1 MIMIEMF
8 PMFQLLLQARQVV
21 STVGIK
27 AMMQVPSGPFHI
39 QHLSAIIFFSS
50 MWRGARGGVATNDL
64 FTVEAIN
71 LEYLLLSISLWTGQQ
86 KLLLKRT

>member
-1 MIMIEMF
+1 MIELF

-21 STVGIK
+21 TTVRIK

-50 MWRGARGGVATNDL
+50 VLGGEGV
-64 FTVEAIN
+64 
-71 LEYLLLSISLWTGQQ
+71 LSIPETGPTLACVASPRRAITACTG
-86 KLLLKRT
+86 LLRRRSTTHTV